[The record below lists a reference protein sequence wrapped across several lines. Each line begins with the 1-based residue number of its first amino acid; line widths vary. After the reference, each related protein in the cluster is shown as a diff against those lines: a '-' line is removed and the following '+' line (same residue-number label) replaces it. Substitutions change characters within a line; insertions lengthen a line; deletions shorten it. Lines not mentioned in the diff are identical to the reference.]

1 MCAKFQISSYSGSG
15 QTIFALGIGTRFW
28 PIRKPLETKI
38 STFLNFSDGFSPK
51 YISVPNFKFLAIVE
65 VPNTFDESASQ
76 QGSKSASQSVL
87 KSATFS
93 IFNV

>member
-1 MCAKFQISSYSGSG
+1 MCAKFQISSYNGSS
-15 QTIFALGIGTRFW
+15 QTIFVPW
-28 PIRKPLETKI
+28 DQLETKI

-76 QGSKSASQSVL
+76 SVL